1 MITVTDLSKDFPGQK
16 VLADV
21 NFEAHDGR
29 RVIILGKSGSGKS
42 VFLKCILGLL
52 PPDTGKVVIDDVD
65 VTALMARPRLK
76 RKLTILRQ
84 RIGYVFQGSALLD
97 SLSVQ
102 NNIDLALEYKRLP
115 WPERSDII
123 DEKLDLVGLERD
135 VRRKYPHQ
143 LSGGMKK
150 LVAVARAIVGEPKYI
165 FYDEPTTGLDPA
177 MIVRITDLIIEL
189 SERLDITSIVVTH
202 DMGITRRAG
211 QDIYFLKN
219 YTLSPTKKTTRL
231 EELYE
236 QRA

>member
-1 MITVTDLSKDFPGQK
+1 MIKVTNLSKNFPRQK
-16 VLADV
+16 VLDGV
-21 NFEAHDGR
+21 DFEAAAGR
-29 RVIILGKSGSGKS
+29 RVLILGKSGSGKS

-65 VTALMARPRLK
+65 ATLLMARPRLK
-76 RKLTILRQ
+76 RKLTTLRQ

-102 NNIDLALEYKRLP
+102 DNIDLALEYKRLP
-115 WPERSDII
+115 WPERSRII
-123 DEKLDLVGLERD
+123 DEKLDMVGLARD
-135 VRRKYPHQ
+135 VRRKYPSE

-150 LVAVARAIVGEPKYI
+150 LVAIARAIADEPKYI

-177 MIVRITDLIIEL
+177 MIVSITKLIIEL
-189 SERLDITSIVVTH
+189 SERLDVTSLIVTH
-202 DMGITRRAG
+202 DMGLARRAG

-219 YTLSPTKKTTRL
+219 YTLSRPKRISRL

-236 QRA
+236 

>member
-1 MITVTDLSKDFPGQK
+1 MIKVTNLSKNFPRQK
-16 VLADV
+16 VLDGV
-21 NFEAHDGR
+21 DFEAADGR
-29 RVIILGKSGSGKS
+29 RVLILGKSGSGKS

-65 VTALMARPRLK
+65 ATLLMARPRLK

-97 SLSVQ
+97 SLSAQ
-102 NNIDLALEYKRLP
+102 DNIDLALEYKRLP
-115 WPERSDII
+115 WPERSRII
-123 DEKLDLVGLERD
+123 DEKLDMVGLARD
-135 VRRKYPHQ
+135 VRRKYPSE

-150 LVAVARAIVGEPKYI
+150 LVAIARAIADEPKYI

-177 MIVRITDLIIEL
+177 MIVRITKLIIEL
-189 SERLDITSIVVTH
+189 SERLDVTSLIVTH
-202 DMGITRRAG
+202 DMGLARRAG

-219 YTLSPTKKTTRL
+219 YTLSRPKRISRL

-236 QRA
+236 